1 MENRKF
7 IILFS
12 LVLGM
17 TFSSQAFAYEVGTH
31 AYLTSDITNFYNK
44 NFSENKI
51 SDELKAYLIDGS
63 RREDDIPRWMNHFY
77 DPVNNRGLSYDAA
90 IDPAVNLGTWE
101 ESKKWAGDENNQN
114 KLTYKVPATIASI
127 LTAFEQN
134 KLSDISSETD
144 FTWQKAIEYWI
155 KGDKEKAMFA
165 LGHILHLIEDVSVPD
180 HTRNDPHP
188 NDSPYEKWTSKFT
201 LENPDGDLAGRLSN
215 KKPLVL
221 DNLNS
226 YFDGLATYSN
236 NNFYSKDT
244 IGIQSGYKSP
254 EPDNIWQEDKLF
266 YGFKKDDNGN
276 YYHLISYKNNPKDI
290 VWAIKDNL
298 DLVDKQGDRVMND
311 YWSRLS
317 VKSVQYSAGVIDL
330 FFKEVEKYKND
341 QSFLKE
347 EPKFFGAQ
355 VVSMFKDLLN
365 KLFGNGNG
373 VSNNKLTLVS
383 EISLDKK
390 DATAQNTADVGNSG
404 SLEPSDLDIKNQQNN
419 LNTSDTQNEDAADA
433 AKLKPTTDSNL
444 NFIPQVSKPIQVC
457 TFNTSKTANYQNLLI
472 NEVAWMGGP
481 VSAND
486 EWIELKNISG
496 GELDISGWQVLD
508 KDENI
513 KITFPQNKK
522 MPAGGFLLL
531 ERTDDNSLPG
541 IKADVIYSG
550 ALSNT
555 NEGLRLFNN
564 ECNLVDE
571 VTANSDWP
579 AGIAEARRTMERQ
592 ANLSWNTYGGNG
604 ENFGGVNIM
613 GTPRKENGSIV
624 FLPSG
629 SIQPVSNQVAVV
641 VAQPAPSTP
650 AKILISEI
658 QITGGTG
665 KSNNDFIELYNP
677 NNFQVNLNGY
687 RLVKRTKTG
696 TTDSSIKSWT
706 SDALIPAKGY
716 YLWAN
721 NDYSD
726 IAATPDIRT
735 STTLADDNGVAIRF
749 GAEDIGTIIDG
760 VGWGLAANNF
770 VEIAVFGE
778 NPIANQSISRQ
789 SENDTNN
796 NSVDFVKSKPT
807 PKNSSVGGGFLA
819 PELWNS
825 SQTAIQTSHI
835 VISEIYP
842 DRTGAN
848 QDFIELYNPNPP
860 GIADADISGWSLQIL
875 SANATT
881 TDKISKK
888 NFETGNKIPTQG
900 FFLIGMDKYP
910 AADMNWASGS
920 LNSSDGA
927 TIFLVSG
934 TSTITDFEDS
944 RIIDQI
950 AYGGGD
956 GITVPETTALA
967 LPESGKSWERKT
979 YSSGNCVFS
988 QALGEYLGNGCDRDD
1003 NSNDFELRE
1012 IPKPQKLANLM
1023 EPRNAPAALQNFSA
1037 NYSTSTLNVV
1047 LNWNESSDYLG
1058 ATSTLDYFISYATS
1072 TLNAMRDLAMVKAT
1086 TTYQFKI
1093 NEVGLIYKFNIVAKD
1108 RDGLASETSSAE
1120 LTVDSPLTNLYFYKD
1135 TRAIDSKKY
1144 LLDFYYDNYPFVP
1157 NVYNRGSGSV
1167 LVFYLNKEAPAEIEL
1182 NTANNFQPQ
1191 NPDGRVK
1198 DGVVGVVYPR
1208 CAGDGPN
1215 SVGSP
1220 SFSLILPG
1228 SCGNGGGVENS
1239 TLVSAKLEDPHL
1251 LFELAKTADE
1261 VNFTN
1266 QDFVTVGMYSFADS
1280 GGGSQRYRLSAM
1292 DRNKYYFQDEVLAHQ
1307 RPVLEGELSFEF
1319 NSGRSILELNWE
1331 KATDSD
1337 SLDNYLT
1344 YEINYSVTG
1353 QFESENWEAI
1363 GAEERA
1369 IKQVSPGNSFLI
1381 GVRAKDD
1388 FGDYSEIKTIEWSYP
1403 ETTFSITQDQFN
1415 GWSRTFGDRNP
1426 NGGSSSASLQS
1437 IRPVEDIQ
1445 FNVVSL
1451 RLKQEMVSDSADV
1464 QLSVYADKSGVPDFD
1479 SKIAESIL
1487 SGIIRPDSDSDI
1499 AFTFSS
1505 EGGSASGGNVSLSA
1519 DNTYWLVLGIKNY
1532 GDSRGFYR
1540 NQWSNAI
1547 NSGTDVYAGGQGGF
1561 GPIDNYVNSYS
1572 PSIIIPYPDASADW
1586 YFKIGL
1592 LSFQL

>member
-1 MENRKF
+1 MENRKL

-12 LVLGM
+12 LFLGM
-17 TFSSQAFAYEVGTH
+17 TFSSQAFAYETPTH
-31 AYLTSDITNFYNK
+31 AFLTKEALDFYNQK
-44 NFSENKI
+44 FPDNKI
-51 SDELKAYLIDGS
+51 SKEFDDFLISGS
-63 RREDDIPRWMNHFY
+63 QFEDNAPRWMNHFY
-77 DPVNNRGLSYDAA
+77 DPVNNRGLTALPGNWLS
-90 IDPAVNLGTWE
+90 
-101 ESKKWAGDENNQN
+101 SKDWAENSNSQISALYN
-114 KLTYKVPATIASI
+114 PILNTTIAGLLAI
-127 LTAFEQN
+127 ANPAELET
-134 KLSDISSETD
+134 TD
-144 FTWQKAIEYWI
+144 FTWKRAIKDYI
-155 KGDKEKAMFA
+155 KGDKKRAFEA

-188 NDSPYEKWTSKFT
+188 ALDTKDTLKTGSPYEIWTSSFN
-201 LENPDGDLAGRLSN
+201 LNNPDNNLSLRLAN
-215 KKPLVL
+215 KKPIS
-221 DNLNS
+221 LNS
-226 YFDGLATYSN
+226 LGEYFDGLAKYSN

-244 IGIQSGYKSP
+244 IGIGEYKSP
-254 EPDNIWQEDKLF
+254 EPDYFGLGIDLNS
-266 YGFKKDDNGN
+266 YGFKRDNEFGDYKLLQARGLFVWASNGN
-276 YYHLISYKNNPKDI
+276 NPIDYPGI
-290 VWAIKDNL
+290 
-298 DLVDKQGDRVMND
+298 MND

-472 NEVAWMGGP
+472 NEVAWLGGP

-624 FLPSG
+624 FFPSG

-979 YSSGNCVFS
+979 YSSDNCVFS

-1292 DRNKYYFQDEVLAHQ
+1292 DRNKYYFQDEALAHQ

-1445 FNVVSL
+1445 FNVISL
-1451 RLKQEMVSDSADV
+1451 RLKQEVVSDSADV

-1487 SGIIRPDSDSDI
+1487 NGIIRPDSDSDI

-1505 EGGSASGGNVSLSA
+1505 EGGSASGGSVSLSA

-1532 GDSRGFYR
+1532 SDSRGFYR

-1547 NSGTDVYAGGQGGF
+1547 NGGTDVYAGGQSGF
-1561 GPIDNYVNSYS
+1561 GPIDDCGGDSYC